1 LARVENLTFTNET
14 GKGEVAQVLDGLTL
28 LIPLAGIVDVEK
40 EKERLNKEID
50 NLTGFIN
57 RLKAQLS
64 NEAFVSKA
72 PVNIVEEKKKS
83 LSDSE
88 LSLQKINDILTLLG

>member
-1 LARVENLTFTNET
+1 MENLTFTNET

-40 EKERLNKEID
+40 EKERLNKEIA
-50 NLTGFIN
+50 NLTGFIA